1 MATDFERRVAGRDLY
16 AEATWQDLYAALR
29 PLAKSIVYA
38 FRVPA
43 WCGQESDI
51 AEDIVQETVR
61 KLMERALKAERHE
74 ALPIYALKPMVRVI
88 AYNYGKDMRRRD
100 QRLSRL
106 PEGEDAVEQQPYIQ
120 DDMVSTEDR
129 ATENVYR
136 EALFTELALEI
147 ANFPAKQRQALLI
160 DLAHHMSFERQ
171 PTPLQRAFLKAGIRL
186 QEYQHR
192 LPVTNDER
200 NKYTSLL
207 AHAYKRIST
216 LACAQEYSSV
226 EHSEREAM
234 LTR

>member
-38 FRVPA
+38 FRVPD
-43 WCGQESDI
+43 WRGQESDI
-51 AEDIVQETVR
+51 AEDIVQETIR

-74 ALPIYALKPMVRVI
+74 ALPIYALRPMVRVI

-100 QRLSRL
+100 QRLSRI
-106 PEGEDAVEQQPYIQ
+106 PEGEDAVEQPSIA
-120 DDMVSTEDR
+120 DDMVSTEEQ
-129 ATENVYR
+129 ATENAYR

-216 LACAQEYSSV
+216 LACAKEYSSV
-226 EHSEREAM
+226 EHSDREAM
-234 LTR
+234 LTK